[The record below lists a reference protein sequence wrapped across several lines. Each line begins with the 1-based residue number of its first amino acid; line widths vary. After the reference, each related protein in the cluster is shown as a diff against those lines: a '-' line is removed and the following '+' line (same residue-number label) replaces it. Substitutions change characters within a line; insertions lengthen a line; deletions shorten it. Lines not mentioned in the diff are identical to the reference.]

1 MDFQIWLTFVEA
13 SSVSLAPWV
22 KGLTCDEL

>member
-1 MDFQIWLTFVEA
+1 MDFQIWLTFVEV
-13 SSVSLAPWV
+13 SSVTLAAAV